1 MNFIFLDL
9 VDSTQNI
16 ARKELIDCDFESSS
30 ILNPLV
36 CAIIANNQS
45 AGRGRLGRKWVSE
58 SGQSFLASYGAV
70 LPKSVVMDSKY
81 NGWLPMIA
89 GLCARDALIGALKEV
104 GARKI
109 AEASEV
115 GEASKIGKISE
126 ASEVESK
133 ICDFGQ
139 EIKIKWPND
148 IFIGDCKEGGILTE
162 IAALA
167 NHDSSANHDF
177 SQQNIGVI
185 FGIGLNLN
193 VSKSNLPIEKAT
205 SLQMHYANLPNAMQL
220 RDIIAKRLAQ
230 NLNSRLA
237 SFVQNPAESA
247 LCVRKEVSA
256 VCWTLGRKVSVY
268 APDVNSE
275 LNNSECVKG
284 VAQSITDDASL
295 LILKD
300 SGESAIVH
308 TGDVCALSV

>member
-1 MNFIFLDL
+1 MNFIFLDS

-89 GLCARDALIGALKEV
+89 VLCARDALIGALKDV

-115 GEASKIGKISE
+115 GEISE
-126 ASEVESK
+126 IGEVESK

-167 NHDSSANHDF
+167 NHDSL
-177 SQQNIGVI
+177 QQNIGVI

-205 SLQMHYANLPNAMQL
+205 SLQMHYANLPDAMEL
-220 RDIIAKRLAQ
+220 RDIIAKRLAK
-230 NLNSRLA
+230 NLNNRLA
-237 SFVQNPAESA
+237 SFVQNPAQNA
-247 LCVRKEVSA
+247 LCLRKEVSA

-268 APDVNSE
+268 APEVNSE

-284 VAQSITDDASL
+284 IAQSVTDDASL

-308 TGDVCALSV
+308 TGDVHALSV

>member
-1 MNFIFLDL
+1 MNFIFLDS

-70 LPKSVVMDSKY
+70 LPKSVVIDHKY

-89 GLCARDALIGALKEV
+89 GLCARDALIGALKDV

-115 GEASKIGKISE
+115 GEISE
-126 ASEVESK
+126 IGEVESK

-167 NHDSSANHDF
+167 NHDSL
-177 SQQNIGVI
+177 QQNIGVI

-205 SLQMHYANLPNAMQL
+205 SLQMHYANLPDAMEL
-220 RDIIAKRLAQ
+220 RDIIAKRLAK
-230 NLNSRLA
+230 NLNNRLA
-237 SFVQNPAESA
+237 SFVQNPAQNA
-247 LCVRKEVSA
+247 LCLRKEVSA

-268 APDVNSE
+268 APEVNSE

-284 VAQSITDDASL
+284 IAQSVTDDASL

-308 TGDVCALSV
+308 TGDVHALSV

>member
-1 MNFIFLDL
+1 MNFIFLDS

-16 ARKELIDCDFESSS
+16 ARKELLNCDFESSS

-58 SGQSFLASYGAV
+58 SGQSFLASYGAI

-109 AEASEV
+109 CEV
-115 GEASKIGKISE
+115 GEIGDCE
-126 ASEVESK
+126 NK

-162 IAALA
+162 IAAIA
-167 NHDSSANHDF
+167 NHSSL
-177 SQQNIGVI
+177 QQNIGVI

-193 VSKSNLPIEKAT
+193 VSKESLPIEQAT
-205 SLQMHYANLPNAMQL
+205 SLQMHYANLPDAMEL
-220 RDIIAKRLAQ
+220 RDIIAKRLAK
-230 NLNSRLA
+230 NLNNRLA
-237 SFVQNPAESA
+237 SFVQNPAQSA
-247 LCVRKEVSA
+247 LCLRKEVSA

-268 APDVNSE
+268 APEVNSE
-275 LNNSECVKG
+275 LNNSECVEG
-284 VAQSITDDASL
+284 VAQGIKDDASL

-308 TGDVCALSV
+308 TGDVCAL

>member
-1 MNFIFLDL
+1 MNFIFLDS

-16 ARKELIDCDFESSS
+16 ARKELLNCDFESSS

-58 SGQSFLASYGAV
+58 SGQSFLASYGAI

-109 AEASEV
+109 CEV
-115 GEASKIGKISE
+115 GEIGDCE
-126 ASEVESK
+126 NK

-162 IAALA
+162 IAAIA
-167 NHDSSANHDF
+167 NHSSL
-177 SQQNIGVI
+177 QQNIGVI

-193 VSKSNLPIEKAT
+193 VSKESLPIEQAT
-205 SLQMHYANLPNAMQL
+205 SLQMHYANLPDAMEL
-220 RDIIAKRLAQ
+220 RDIIAKRLAK
-230 NLNSRLA
+230 NLNNRLA
-237 SFVQNPAESA
+237 SFVQNPAQSA
-247 LCVRKEVSA
+247 LCLREEVSA

-268 APDVNSE
+268 APEVNSE
-275 LNNSECVKG
+275 LNNGECVEG
-284 VAQSITDDASL
+284 VAQSINDDASL

-308 TGDVCALSV
+308 TGDVHAL

>member
-1 MNFIFLDL
+1 MNFIFLDS

-16 ARKELIDCDFESSS
+16 ARKELLNCDFESSS

-58 SGQSFLASYGAV
+58 SGQSFLASYGAI

-109 AEASEV
+109 CEV
-115 GEASKIGKISE
+115 GEIGDCE
-126 ASEVESK
+126 NK

-162 IAALA
+162 IAAIA
-167 NHDSSANHDF
+167 NHSSL
-177 SQQNIGVI
+177 QQNIGVI

-193 VSKSNLPIEKAT
+193 VSKESLPIEQAT
-205 SLQMHYANLPNAMQL
+205 SLQMHYANLPDAMEL
-220 RDIIAKRLAQ
+220 RDIIAKRLAK
-230 NLNSRLA
+230 NLNNRLA
-237 SFVQNPAESA
+237 SFVQNPAQSA
-247 LCVRKEVSA
+247 LCLREEVSA

-268 APDVNSE
+268 APEVNSE
-275 LNNSECVKG
+275 LNNGECVEG
-284 VAQSITDDASL
+284 VAQSINDDASL

-308 TGDVCALSV
+308 TGDVHALSV

>member
-1 MNFIFLDL
+1 MNFIFLDS

-16 ARKELIDCDFESSS
+16 ARKELLNCDFESSS

-58 SGQSFLASYGAV
+58 SGQSFLASYGAI

-89 GLCARDALIGALKEV
+89 GLCARDALIGALKDV

-109 AEASEV
+109 GEASEV
-115 GEASKIGKISE
+115 GEI
-126 ASEVESK
+126 SEVENK

-162 IAALA
+162 IAELA
-167 NHDSSANHDF
+167 NNDSSENHDSL
-177 SQQNIGVI
+177 QQNIGVI

-193 VSKSNLPIEKAT
+193 VSKESLPIEQAT
-205 SLQMHYANLPNAMQL
+205 SLQMHYANLPDTMEL
-220 RDIIAKRLAQ
+220 RDIIAKRLAK
-230 NLNSRLA
+230 NLNNRLA
-237 SFVQNPAESA
+237 SFVQNPAQSA
-247 LCVRKEVSA
+247 LCLRKEVSA

-268 APDVNSE
+268 APEVNSE
-275 LNNSECVKG
+275 LNNGECVEG
-284 VAQSITDDASL
+284 IAQSITEDASL

-300 SGESAIVH
+300 SGESEIVH
-308 TGDVCALSV
+308 TGDVHALSV

>member
-89 GLCARDALIGALKEV
+89 GLCARDALIGALKDV

-109 AEASEV
+109 GEISEV
-115 GEASKIGKISE
+115 GEASKIG
-126 ASEVESK
+126 EVESK

-162 IAALA
+162 IAAL
-167 NHDSSANHDF
+167 ANHDF

-237 SFVQNPAESA
+237 SFVQNPAASA

-275 LNNSECVKG
+275 LNNSECVEG

-308 TGDVCALSV
+308 TGDVCAVSV

>member
-1 MNFIFLDL
+1 MNFIFLDS

-16 ARKELIDCDFESSS
+16 ARKELLNCDFESSS

-58 SGQSFLASYGAV
+58 SGQSFLASYGAI
-70 LPKSVVMDSKY
+70 LPKSVVIDHKY

-104 GARKI
+104 GASKI
-109 AEASEV
+109 CEV
-115 GEASKIGKISE
+115 GEVRK
-126 ASEVESK
+126 VESK

-162 IAALA
+162 VVA
-167 NHDSSANHDF
+167 SSSNES

-193 VSKSNLPIEKAT
+193 VSKESLPIEQAT
-205 SLQMHYANLPNAMQL
+205 SLQMHYANLPDAMEL
-220 RDIIAKRLAQ
+220 RDIIAKRLAK
-230 NLNSRLA
+230 NLNNRLA
-237 SFVQNPAESA
+237 SFVQNPAQSA
-247 LCVRKEVSA
+247 LCLRKEISA

-268 APDVNSE
+268 APEVNSE
-275 LNNSECVKG
+275 LNNGECVEG
-284 VAQSITDDASL
+284 VAQSINDDASL

-308 TGDVCALSV
+308 TGDVHALSV

>member
-1 MNFIFLDL
+1 MNFIFLDS

-16 ARKELIDCDFESSS
+16 ARKELLNCDFESSS

-58 SGQSFLASYGAV
+58 SGQSFLASYGAI
-70 LPKSVVMDSKY
+70 LPKSVVIDHKY

-89 GLCARDALIGALKEV
+89 GLCARDALIDALKEV

-109 AEASEV
+109 CEV
-115 GEASKIGKISE
+115 GEVSKVENKIF
-126 ASEVESK
+126 
-133 ICDFGQ
+133 DFGQ

-162 IAALA
+162 IAAIA
-167 NHDSSANHDF
+167 NNSYVENHES

-205 SLQMHYANLPNAMQL
+205 SLQMHYANLPKCNA
-220 RDIIAKRLAQ
+220 I
-230 NLNSRLA
+230 
-237 SFVQNPAESA
+237 
-247 LCVRKEVSA
+247 
-256 VCWTLGRKVSVY
+256 
-268 APDVNSE
+268 
-275 LNNSECVKG
+275 KG
-284 VAQSITDDASL
+284 YY
-295 LILKD
+295 
-300 SGESAIVH
+300 
-308 TGDVCALSV
+308 C

>member
-1 MNFIFLDL
+1 MNFIFLDS

-70 LPKSVVMDSKY
+70 LPKSVVMDS
-81 NGWLPMIA
+81 
-89 GLCARDALIGALKEV
+89 
-104 GARKI
+104 
-109 AEASEV
+109 
-115 GEASKIGKISE
+115 
-126 ASEVESK
+126 
-133 ICDFGQ
+133 
-139 EIKIKWPND
+139 IKIKWPND

-167 NHDSSANHDF
+167 NHDSL
-177 SQQNIGVI
+177 QQNIGVI

-237 SFVQNPAESA
+237 SFVQNPAQNA
-247 LCVRKEVSA
+247 LCLRKEVSA

-268 APDVNSE
+268 APEVNSE

-284 VAQSITDDASL
+284 IAQSVTDDASL

-308 TGDVCALSV
+308 TGDVHALSV

>member
-1 MNFIFLDL
+1 MNFIFLDS

-16 ARKELIDCDFESSS
+16 ARKELLNCDFESSS

-58 SGQSFLASYGAV
+58 SGQSFLASYGAI

-109 AEASEV
+109 GEVVEV
-115 GEASKIGKISE
+115 GK
-126 ASEVESK
+126 VESK

-162 IAALA
+162 IAAIA
-167 NHDSSANHDF
+167 NNSYVENHES

-193 VSKSNLPIEKAT
+193 VSKESLPIEQAT
-205 SLQMHYANLPNAMQL
+205 SLQMHYANLPDAMEL
-220 RDIIAKRLAQ
+220 RDIIAKRLAK
-230 NLNSRLA
+230 NLNNRLA
-237 SFVQNPAESA
+237 SFVQNPAQSA
-247 LCVRKEVSA
+247 LCLRKEVSA

-268 APDVNSE
+268 APEVNSE
-275 LNNSECVKG
+275 LNNGECVEG
-284 VAQSITDDASL
+284 VAQSINDDASL

-308 TGDVCALSV
+308 TGDVCAL

>member
-1 MNFIFLDL
+1 MNFIFLDS

-89 GLCARDALIGALKEV
+89 GLCARDALIGALKDV

-115 GEASKIGKISE
+115 GEISE
-126 ASEVESK
+126 IGEVESK

-139 EIKIKWPND
+139 EIKIEWPND

-167 NHDSSANHDF
+167 NHDSL
-177 SQQNIGVI
+177 QQNIGVI

-205 SLQMHYANLPNAMQL
+205 SLQMHYANLPDAMEL
-220 RDIIAKRLAQ
+220 RDIIAKRLAK
-230 NLNSRLA
+230 NLNNRLA
-237 SFVQNPAESA
+237 SFVQNPAQNA
-247 LCVRKEVSA
+247 LCLRKEVSA

-268 APDVNSE
+268 APEVNSE

-284 VAQSITDDASL
+284 IAQSVTDDASL

-308 TGDVCALSV
+308 TGDVHALSV

>member
-1 MNFIFLDL
+1 MNFIFLDS

-16 ARKELIDCDFESSS
+16 ARKELLNCDFESSS

-58 SGQSFLASYGAV
+58 SGQSFLASYGAI
-70 LPKSVVMDSKY
+70 LPKSVVIDHKY

-89 GLCARDALIGALKEV
+89 GLCARDALIDALKEV

-109 AEASEV
+109 CEV
-115 GEASKIGKISE
+115 GEVSKVENKIF
-126 ASEVESK
+126 
-133 ICDFGQ
+133 DFGQ

-167 NHDSSANHDF
+167 NHDSL
-177 SQQNIGVI
+177 QQNIGVI

-205 SLQMHYANLPNAMQL
+205 SLQMHYANLPDAMEL
-220 RDIIAKRLAQ
+220 RDIIAKRLAK
-230 NLNSRLA
+230 NLNNRLA
-237 SFVQNPAESA
+237 SFVQNPAQNA
-247 LCVRKEVSA
+247 LCLRKEVSA

-268 APDVNSE
+268 APEVNSE

-284 VAQSITDDASL
+284 IAQSVTDDASL

-308 TGDVCALSV
+308 TGDVHALSV

>member
-1 MNFIFLDL
+1 MNFIFLDS

-89 GLCARDALIGALKEV
+89 GLCARDALIGALKDV

-115 GEASKIGKISE
+115 GEISE
-126 ASEVESK
+126 IGEVESK

-167 NHDSSANHDF
+167 NHDSL
-177 SQQNIGVI
+177 QQNIGVI

-205 SLQMHYANLPNAMQL
+205 SLQMHYANLPDAMEL
-220 RDIIAKRLAQ
+220 RDIIAKRLAK
-230 NLNSRLA
+230 NLNNRLA
-237 SFVQNPAESA
+237 SFVQNPAQNA
-247 LCVRKEVSA
+247 LCLRKEVSA

-268 APDVNSE
+268 APEVNSE

-284 VAQSITDDASL
+284 IAQSVTDDASL

-308 TGDVCALSV
+308 TGDVHAL

>member
-1 MNFIFLDL
+1 MNFIFLDS

-16 ARKELIDCDFESSS
+16 ARKELLNCDFESSS

-58 SGQSFLASYGAV
+58 SGQSFLASYGAI
-70 LPKSVVMDSKY
+70 LPKSVVIDHKY

-89 GLCARDALIGALKEV
+89 GLCARDALIDALKEV

-109 AEASEV
+109 CEV
-115 GEASKIGKISE
+115 GEVSKVENKIF
-126 ASEVESK
+126 
-133 ICDFGQ
+133 DFGQ

-162 IAALA
+162 IAAIA
-167 NHDSSANHDF
+167 NNSYVENHES

-220 RDIIAKRLAQ
+220 RDIIAKRLAK
-230 NLNSRLA
+230 NLNNRLA
-237 SFVQNPAESA
+237 SFVQNPAQSA
-247 LCVRKEVSA
+247 LCLREEVSA

-268 APDVNSE
+268 APEVNSE
-275 LNNSECVKG
+275 LNNSECVEG
-284 VAQSITDDASL
+284 VAQSIKDDASL

-308 TGDVCALSV
+308 TGDVCVL

>member
-89 GLCARDALIGALKEV
+89 GLCARDALIGALKDV

-109 AEASEV
+109 AEAS
-115 GEASKIGKISE
+115 KIG
-126 ASEVESK
+126 EVESK

-167 NHDSSANHDF
+167 NHDSSANHD
-177 SQQNIGVI
+177 SLQQNIGVI

-237 SFVQNPAESA
+237 SFVQNPAASA
-247 LCVRKEVSA
+247 LCVRQEVSA

-284 VAQSITDDASL
+284 VAQSITEDASL

>member
-1 MNFIFLDL
+1 MNFIFLDS

-16 ARKELIDCDFESSS
+16 ARKELLNCDFESSS

-58 SGQSFLASYGAV
+58 SGQSFLASYGAI
-70 LPKSVVMDSKY
+70 LPKSVVIDHKY

-109 AEASEV
+109 CEV
-115 GEASKIGKISE
+115 GEVSK
-126 ASEVESK
+126 VESK

-162 IAALA
+162 IAATANNSYVA
-167 NHDSSANHDF
+167 NHES

-193 VSKSNLPIEKAT
+193 VSKESLPIEQAT
-205 SLQMHYANLPNAMQL
+205 SLQMHYANLPDTMEL
-220 RDIIAKRLAQ
+220 RDIIAKRLTK
-230 NLNSRLA
+230 NLNNRLT
-237 SFVQNPAESA
+237 SFVQNPAQSA
-247 LCVRKEVSA
+247 LYLRKEVSA

-268 APDVNSE
+268 APEVNSE
-275 LNNSECVKG
+275 LNNSECVEG
-284 VAQSITDDASL
+284 VAQSINDDASL
-295 LILKD
+295 LILKN

-308 TGDVCALSV
+308 TGDVCAL

>member
-1 MNFIFLDL
+1 MNFIFLDS

-89 GLCARDALIGALKEV
+89 GLCARDALIGALKDV

-109 AEASEV
+109 AEASDV
-115 GEASKIGKISE
+115 GEI
-126 ASEVESK
+126 SEVESK

-167 NHDSSANHDF
+167 NHDSL
-177 SQQNIGVI
+177 QQNIGVI

-205 SLQMHYANLPNAMQL
+205 SLQMHYANLPDAMEL
-220 RDIIAKRLAQ
+220 RDIIAKRLAK
-230 NLNSRLA
+230 NLNNRLA
-237 SFVQNPAESA
+237 SFVQNPAQNA
-247 LCVRKEVSA
+247 LCLRKEVSA

-268 APDVNSE
+268 APEVNSE

-284 VAQSITDDASL
+284 IAQSVTDDASL

-308 TGDVCALSV
+308 TGDVHALSV

>member
-1 MNFIFLDL
+1 MNFIFLDS

-16 ARKELIDCDFESSS
+16 ARKELLNCDFESSS

-58 SGQSFLASYGAV
+58 SGQSFLASYGAI

-109 AEASEV
+109 SEASEV
-115 GEASKIGKISE
+115 G
-126 ASEVESK
+126 EVESK

-162 IAALA
+162 IAAIA
-167 NHDSSANHDF
+167 NNSYVENHES

-193 VSKSNLPIEKAT
+193 VSKESLPIEQAT
-205 SLQMHYANLPNAMQL
+205 SLQMHYANLPDAMEL
-220 RDIIAKRLAQ
+220 RDIIAKRLAK
-230 NLNSRLA
+230 NLNNRLA
-237 SFVQNPAESA
+237 SFVQNPAQSA
-247 LCVRKEVSA
+247 LCLRKEISA

-268 APDVNSE
+268 APEVNSE
-275 LNNSECVKG
+275 LNNSECVEG
-284 VAQSITDDASL
+284 VAQSIKDDASL

-308 TGDVCALSV
+308 TGDVHALSV

>member
-89 GLCARDALIGALKEV
+89 GLCARDALIGALKDV

-109 AEASEV
+109 AEAS
-115 GEASKIGKISE
+115 KIG
-126 ASEVESK
+126 EVESK

-167 NHDSSANHDF
+167 NHDSSANHD
-177 SQQNIGVI
+177 SLQQNIGVI

-247 LCVRKEVSA
+247 LCVRQEVSA

-284 VAQSITDDASL
+284 VAQSITEDASL

>member
-1 MNFIFLDL
+1 MNFIFLDS

-58 SGQSFLASYGAV
+58 SGQSFLASYGAI

-89 GLCARDALIGALKEV
+89 GLCARDALIGALKDV

-115 GEASKIGKISE
+115 GEISE
-126 ASEVESK
+126 IGEVESK

-167 NHDSSANHDF
+167 NHDSL
-177 SQQNIGVI
+177 QQNIGVI

-205 SLQMHYANLPNAMQL
+205 SLQMHYANLPDAMEL
-220 RDIIAKRLAQ
+220 RDIIAKRLAK
-230 NLNSRLA
+230 NLNNRLA
-237 SFVQNPAESA
+237 SFVQNPAQNA
-247 LCVRKEVSA
+247 LCLRKEVSA

-268 APDVNSE
+268 APEVNSE

-284 VAQSITDDASL
+284 IAQSVTDDASL

-308 TGDVCALSV
+308 TGDVHALSV

>member
-1 MNFIFLDL
+1 MNFIFLDS

-109 AEASEV
+109 
-115 GEASKIGKISE
+115 GEI
-126 ASEVESK
+126 SEVESK

-167 NHDSSANHDF
+167 NHDSL
-177 SQQNIGVI
+177 QQNIGVI

-205 SLQMHYANLPNAMQL
+205 SLQMHYANLPDAMEL
-220 RDIIAKRLAQ
+220 RDIIAKRLAK
-230 NLNSRLA
+230 NLNNRLA
-237 SFVQNPAESA
+237 SFVQNPAQNA
-247 LCVRKEVSA
+247 LCLRKEVSA

-268 APDVNSE
+268 APEVNSE
-275 LNNSECVKG
+275 LNNSECVEG

-308 TGDVCALSV
+308 TGDVHALSV

>member
-1 MNFIFLDL
+1 MNFIFLDS

-16 ARKELIDCDFESSS
+16 ARKELLNCDFESSS

-58 SGQSFLASYGAV
+58 SGQSFLASYGAI
-70 LPKSVVMDSKY
+70 LPKSVVIDHKY

-89 GLCARDALIGALKEV
+89 GLCARDALIDALKEV

-109 AEASEV
+109 CEV
-115 GEASKIGKISE
+115 GKVSKVENKIF
-126 ASEVESK
+126 
-133 ICDFGQ
+133 DFGQ

-162 IAALA
+162 IAAIA
-167 NHDSSANHDF
+167 NNIYVENHES

-220 RDIIAKRLAQ
+220 RDIIAKRLAK
-230 NLNSRLA
+230 NLNNRLA
-237 SFVQNPAESA
+237 SFVQNPAQSA
-247 LCVRKEVSA
+247 LCLREEVSA

-268 APDVNSE
+268 APEVNSE
-275 LNNSECVKG
+275 LNNSECVEG
-284 VAQSITDDASL
+284 VAQSIKDDASL

-308 TGDVCALSV
+308 TGDVCAL

>member
-1 MNFIFLDL
+1 MNFIFLDS

-16 ARKELIDCDFESSS
+16 ARKELLNCDFESSS

-58 SGQSFLASYGAV
+58 SGQSFLASYGAI
-70 LPKSVVMDSKY
+70 LPKSVVIEHKY

-109 AEASEV
+109 CEV
-115 GEASKIGKISE
+115 GEVSKVG
-126 ASEVESK
+126 EVGDCESK
-133 ICDFGQ
+133 IFDFGQ

-162 IAALA
+162 IAAIANNSYVA
-167 NHDSSANHDF
+167 NHES

-193 VSKSNLPIEKAT
+193 VSKESLPIEQAT
-205 SLQMHYANLPNAMQL
+205 SLQMHYANLPDAMEL
-220 RDIIAKRLAQ
+220 RDIIAKRLAK
-230 NLNSRLA
+230 NLNNRLA
-237 SFVQNPAESA
+237 SFVQNPAQSA
-247 LCVRKEVSA
+247 LCLRKEISA

-268 APDVNSE
+268 APEVNSE
-275 LNNSECVKG
+275 INNGECVEG
-284 VAQSITDDASL
+284 VAQSINDDASL

-308 TGDVCALSV
+308 TGDVCAL

>member
-1 MNFIFLDL
+1 MNFIFLDS

-16 ARKELIDCDFESSS
+16 ARKELLNCDFESSS

-58 SGQSFLASYGAV
+58 SGQSFLASYGAI
-70 LPKSVVMDSKY
+70 LPKSVVIDNKY

-109 AEASEV
+109 CEV
-115 GEASKIGKISE
+115 GEIGDCE
-126 ASEVESK
+126 NK

-162 IAALA
+162 IAAIA
-167 NHDSSANHDF
+167 NHSSL
-177 SQQNIGVI
+177 QQNIGVI

-193 VSKSNLPIEKAT
+193 VSKESLPIEQAT
-205 SLQMHYANLPNAMQL
+205 SLQMHYANLPDAMEL
-220 RDIIAKRLAQ
+220 RDIIAKRLAK
-230 NLNSRLA
+230 NLNNRLA
-237 SFVQNPAESA
+237 SFVQNPAQSA
-247 LCVRKEVSA
+247 LCLREEVSA

-268 APDVNSE
+268 APEVNSE
-275 LNNSECVKG
+275 LNNGECVEG
-284 VAQSITDDASL
+284 VAQSINDDASL

-308 TGDVCALSV
+308 TGDVHALSV